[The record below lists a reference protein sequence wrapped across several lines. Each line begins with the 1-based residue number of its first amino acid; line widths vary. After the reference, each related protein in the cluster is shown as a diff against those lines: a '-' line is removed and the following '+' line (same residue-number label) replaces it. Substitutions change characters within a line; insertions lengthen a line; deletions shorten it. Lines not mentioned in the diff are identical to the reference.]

1 MSKRIA
7 PPPRGK
13 VSVRSDFRVGE
24 FETAIEQHGYR
35 VLWEQ
40 ACVCACRSNH
50 HAGQPNYSCPVCHG
64 SGYEYHSPQE
74 IKSIVDRMKGDQ
86 QVLSPDGSFHKF
98 HTAEFTVL
106 AQHRPSFYHRYTLLD
121 SVMEHSEVVKAERG
135 KPVVLT
141 YPIAESSLPVM
152 KDSIR
157 GEATQS
163 LEVFDILRARA
174 MSPTT
179 LSPAR
184 LMDRNIDYF
193 VEAHED
199 HGKILTLSDEFFTE
213 LGSDSLY
220 ISITYYINPR
230 FTVMDFVYSIRDT
243 FVKFKKPTTTYEAM
257 PITVST
263 KLDVDTARQR
273 SSGGKL
279 QGDY

>member
-1 MSKRIA
+1 MSKRVA

-35 VLWEQ
+35 ILWEH
-40 ACVCACRSNH
+40 ASVCACRSNH
-50 HAGQPNYSCPVCHG
+50 HAGQPNYSCTVCRG
-64 SGYEYHSPQE
+64 SGYEYHSAQE

-98 HTAEFTVL
+98 HSADFTVL

-121 SVMEHSEVVKAERG
+121 SVMEHSEVVKTQRG
-135 KPVVLT
+135 QPVILT
-141 YPIAESSLPVM
+141 YPIAQSSLTVSRESVIG
-152 KDSIR
+152 DTAYV
-157 GEATQS
+157 ETQ
-163 LEVFDILRARA
+163 FDVLRVRA

-179 LSPAR
+179 LVPAR
-184 LMDRNIDYF
+184 LLDRSVDYF
-193 VEAHED
+193 VEDHETA
-199 HGKILTLSDEFFTE
+199 GRVLVLSDDFYTE
-213 LGSDSLY
+213 LGSDDLY

-257 PITVST
+257 PITVSAM
-263 KLDVDTARQR
+263 LDVETARQK
-273 SSGGKL
+273 STGGIL

>member
-35 VLWEQ
+35 VLWEH
-40 ACVCACRSNH
+40 ASVCACRSNH
-50 HAGQPNYSCPVCHG
+50 HAGQPNYSCGVCKG
-64 SGYEYHSPQE
+64 TGYEYHSAQE
-74 IKSIVDRMKGDQ
+74 IKSIVDRMNGDQ

-98 HTAEFTVL
+98 HSAEFTVL

-121 SVMEHSEVVKAERG
+121 SVMEHSEIAKVEKG

-141 YPIAESSLPVM
+141 YPIAEAPLTVLEESLVG
-152 KDSIR
+152 DI
-157 GEATQS
+157 TQK
-163 LEVFDILRARA
+163 EKIYDVLRARA
-174 MSPTT
+174 MSPST
-179 LSPAR
+179 LCPAR
-184 LMDRNIDYF
+184 LMERNVDYY
-193 VEAHED
+193 VENDDTAGRVIIVD
-199 HGKILTLSDEFFTE
+199 DSFFSE
-213 LGSDSLY
+213 LGSDELY

-257 PITVST
+257 PITVSA
-263 KLDVDTARQR
+263 KLDVDTARNR
-273 SSGGKL
+273 STGGIR